1 MLNSPESP
9 KNPSGRFRLRLN
21 IAIPCL
27 LVLITGICGQVAKSI
42 LENAAASLGEK
53 SGSDAIQQAILQ
65 VEIMIWVG
73 VLVSAIAGVFLSRI
87 VTVPFRRIAQHLDTV
102 AREGRAPSLDVSS
115 RDEIGN
121 LYASFNRMVTS
132 LERFLPE
139 QSRYLFHGVATGI
152 FAVNSRGILTNIN
165 AAADKTLE
173 LGGVGINGQHY
184 KDFFSRFGDMGELTE
199 VIQGS
204 LEAGHIYPGKEIR
217 VSTIAGGKKNLV
229 ICTSLSPEP
238 GESGHGVVA
247 TVMDLDLLRAVDAQ
261 MQHED
266 KLSSLGRLA
275 SGIAHEVRN
284 PLASIRGLAQ
294 LLQEG
299 AAKDR
304 KEADNYTK
312 IILEE
317 VDRLNGVVN
326 QLLDFARPSSDERV
340 PASVGELLQ
349 KALTLVEPK
358 IRGHHTKLDVDI
370 EENIPLCRVVS
381 DKIMQVFVNLLI
393 NAVEAVPDQGTIRVA
408 ARRVTE
414 GIQVS
419 VFNSGSFIPPGVLAH
434 LFEPF
439 FTTKEKGTGL
449 GLALSY
455 QIIKSHKGTLVAR
468 STLQEGTT
476 FLCTLPIG
484 ENSIRNPN
492 TQEGKVSKITAAP
505 IAV

>member
-1 MLNSPESP
+1 MKSPEIH
-9 KNPSGRFRLRLN
+9 KNPPGRFRLRLN

-27 LVLITGICGQVAKSI
+27 LVLITSICGQVAKSI
-42 LENAAASLGEK
+42 LENAASSLDEK
-53 SGSDAIQQAILQ
+53 SASDAIQQAILQ

-73 VLVSAIAGVFLSRI
+73 VIVSGIAGILLSRI
-87 VTVPFRRIAQHLDTV
+87 VTVPFRRVTQRLDTL
-102 AREGRAPSLDVSS
+102 AREGRAASLDASS
-115 RDEIGN
+115 GDEIGN
-121 LYASFNRMVTS
+121 LYASFNRMLTS

-165 AAADKTLE
+165 TAADKTLE

-184 KDFFSRFGDMGELTE
+184 KDFLSRFGDMGELIE
-199 VIQGS
+199 VVRES
-204 LEAGHIYPGKEIR
+204 LEEGRTHPGKEIR

-238 GESGHGVVA
+238 SDSGHGIVA
-247 TVMDLDLLRAVDAQ
+247 TVMDLDLLKAVDAQ

-299 AAKDR
+299 AVGDR
-304 KEADNYTK
+304 QEADHYTR

-317 VDRLNGVVN
+317 VDRLNSVVN
-326 QLLDFARPSSDERV
+326 QLLDFARPSDHERV
-340 PASVGELLQ
+340 PASVGDLLR
-349 KALTLVEPK
+349 KAVDLVEP
-358 IRGHHTKLDVDI
+358 RVRSRHTKLDVDI
-370 EENIPLCRVVS
+370 DEGIPSCRIVP
-381 DKIMQVFVNLLI
+381 DRIMQVLVNLLI
-393 NAVEAVPDQGTIRVA
+393 NAVEAVPDEGRIRVRA
-408 ARRVTE
+408 CRVTE

-419 VFNSGSFIPPGVLAH
+419 IFNSGSFIPPGVLAH

-439 FTTKEKGTGL
+439 YTTKEKGTGL

-455 QIIKSHKGTLVAR
+455 QIIKAHKGTLVAQ
-468 STLQEGTT
+468 STQEEGTT

-484 ENSIRNPN
+484 EDSIQNPN
-492 TQEGKVSKITAAP
+492 TQEGKISKITATP